1 MEIWKDIDGYNG
13 KYQISNEGNVRSFS
27 KWSNGR
33 ILKGGK
39 TNGNPHPYRFIAL
52 VGSGR
57 NDIKH
62 KYIHRLVAEAFVSNP
77 LNLPEVNHKNGNTLD
92 NRVENLEWCTHYQ
105 NMRHAS
111 ESGVLSKGQD
121 SWKGSMNPRSKA
133 VLQFTKNGEFV
144 REWGSVNQIMRETG
158 IPASTIFR
166 CCNPEK
172 YPHEKTAHGYI
183 WRYKN
188 GKTNNKEVEKAKD
201 RR

>member
-13 KYQISNEGNVRSFS
+13 KYQISNEGNIRSFS

-39 TNGNPHPYRFIAL
+39 TKGNPHPYRFIAL

-62 KYIHRLVAEAFVSNP
+62 KYIHRLVAEAFISNP
-77 LNLPEVNHKNGNTLD
+77 LNLPEVNHKNGDTLD
-92 NRVENLEWCTHYQ
+92 NRVENLEWCTHAQ
-105 NMRHAS
+105 NMDFAS
-111 ESGVLSKGQD
+111 KSGVLSRGQD
-121 SWKGSMNPRSKA
+121 LWKGNMNPRSKA

-144 REWGSVNQIMRETG
+144 KEWGSVNQIMRETG

-172 YPHEKTAHGYI
+172 YPHEKTAYGYI

-188 GKTNNKEVEKAKD
+188 GKANHKENEKT
-201 RR
+201 